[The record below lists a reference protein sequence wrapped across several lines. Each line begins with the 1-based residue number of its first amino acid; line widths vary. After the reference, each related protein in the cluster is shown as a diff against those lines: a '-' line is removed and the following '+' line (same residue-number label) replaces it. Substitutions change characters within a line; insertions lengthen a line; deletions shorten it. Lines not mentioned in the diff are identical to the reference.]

1 MNFQDDVPLY
11 IELGTS
17 IEARWFRVAPQQISG
32 NGHFRF
38 EVYGLPKGIHAFQLM
53 TSQYEVSSQDQ
64 YCLFQVTDVE

>member
-38 EVYGLPKGIHAFQLM
+38 ELYGLPKGIHVFQLL
-53 TSQYEVSSQDQ
+53 TLQCEVVSLDQ
-64 YCLFQVTDVE
+64 YIVFFR